1 MPRCSLH
8 AGPPICRKAIARPSR
23 AGQLSSAP
31 LSFHFCMPGLLLL
44 VEDNEL
50 NRDML
55 SRRLERK
62 GYVIQMAADGAQGV
76 SMAMKLRP
84 ALILMDLSL
93 PVMDGWE
100 AIRRLKADP
109 ETAAIPIIAL
119 TAHARAEDEKTAR
132 EAGAN
137 DFDTKPIDLN
147 RLVGKIEHLLTTQ
160 ATGTL
165 PENP

>member
-1 MPRCSLH
+1 MP
-8 AGPPICRKAIARPSR
+8 A
-23 AGQLSSAP
+23 
-31 LSFHFCMPGLLLL
+31 LLLL

-76 SMAMKLRP
+76 SMAMELRP

-100 AIRRLKADP
+100 AIRRLTADP

-119 TAHARAEDEKTAR
+119 TAHARAEDEKMA
-132 EAGAN
+132 
-137 DFDTKPIDLN
+137 L
-147 RLVGKIEHLLTTQ
+147 
-160 ATGTL
+160 
-165 PENP
+165 